1 MVGAARTLRVRLQPG
16 PRISSGRPRCT
27 VLLVV
32 EQHFRKLNAPHL
44 CAEVHAGV
52 VYRDGARVVTPA
64 RDRAAA

>member
-1 MVGAARTLRVRLQPG
+1 
-16 PRISSGRPRCT
+16 
-27 VLLVV
+27 VLLVI

-44 CAEVHAGV
+44 CAEVYAGV